1 MTQAHDLVSG
11 QGGGRCDL
19 EMPDSFLMWSCHG
32 SLQAVRMAQRGAWDL
47 AGGSLQKA
55 VARILTSPAP
65 TEPGSIAE

>member
-32 SLQAVRMAQRGAWDL
+32 SLQAVRMAQ
-47 AGGSLQKA
+47 GGHGIWQEGPCK
-55 VARILTSPAP
+55 RQ
-65 TEPGSIAE
+65 